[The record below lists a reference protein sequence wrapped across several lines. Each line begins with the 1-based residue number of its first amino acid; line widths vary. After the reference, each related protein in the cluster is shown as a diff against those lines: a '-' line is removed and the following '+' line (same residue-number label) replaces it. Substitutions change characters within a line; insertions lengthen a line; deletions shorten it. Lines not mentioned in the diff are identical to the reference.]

1 MTSTIVLTEAVL
13 PTARINAWA
22 RNLVL
27 VAAGVAALTLSAK
40 VSIPL
45 WPSPVPLTLGTLAI
59 LTIGSAYGPRLGL
72 ATILSYLAL
81 GAFGLDVFAGSSA
94 EKNGLVYMMGGTG
107 GYLVGYVL
115 ATLLLGFFAR
125 KGWDR
130 SVWRMGFAMLAG
142 NVLIYL
148 PGLVWLR
155 TFAADWAQTLEW
167 GLTPFLIG
175 DGIKLVIA
183 ALLFPVLWKIV
194 SKVRG

>member
-13 PTARINAWA
+13 PTTRINAWA
-22 RNLVL
+22 RNLIL
-27 VAAGVAALTLSAK
+27 VAAGVTALTLSAK

-59 LTIGSAYGPRLGL
+59 LSIGSAYGPRLGL

-81 GAFGLDVFAGSSA
+81 GAIGLDVFAGSSA

-175 DGIKLVIA
+175 DGIKLAIA